1 MVGAV
6 LLEVC
11 GGHRHHVGDRRHRQ
25 RVGDETGEQGLD
37 PTAENS
43 IDIFPYILSP
53 LQQNRNLR
61 DKVKS
66 ESSVNVLRNGKS
78 E

>member
-25 RVGDETGEQGLD
+25 RVGDETGEQSLD
-37 PTAENS
+37 PTREHL
-43 IDIFPYILSP
+43 Y
-53 LQQNRNLR
+53 NLYR
-61 DKVKS
+61 LYLTFTAKPKPPGQS
-66 ESSVNVLRNGKS
+66 EVRIVGQRPAQRQK
-78 E
+78 